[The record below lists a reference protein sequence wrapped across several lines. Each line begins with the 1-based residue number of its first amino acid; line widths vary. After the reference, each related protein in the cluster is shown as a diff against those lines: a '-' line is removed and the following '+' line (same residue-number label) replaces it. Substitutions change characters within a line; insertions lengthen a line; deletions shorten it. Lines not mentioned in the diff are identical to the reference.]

1 MSARKPTW
9 RMELDQREQD
19 LLFRIG
25 QLQDDICAVSRA
37 VGEAE
42 RRRCRLGRAMFALYG
57 AVLLLMICLVILSL
71 NTPRKQAGWTPI
83 TPSASYDLGPTITQQ
98 PGCSQVALD
107 AAQNVFTRRCI

>member
-42 RRRCRLGRAMFALYG
+42 RSVKRALLVLAVALL
-57 AVLLLMICLVILSL
+57 AVIAVVAALVGEAAD
-71 NTPRKQAGWTPI
+71 RKRAGTIQMI
-83 TPSASYDLGPTITQQ
+83 TPSASYDLGPTITPQ